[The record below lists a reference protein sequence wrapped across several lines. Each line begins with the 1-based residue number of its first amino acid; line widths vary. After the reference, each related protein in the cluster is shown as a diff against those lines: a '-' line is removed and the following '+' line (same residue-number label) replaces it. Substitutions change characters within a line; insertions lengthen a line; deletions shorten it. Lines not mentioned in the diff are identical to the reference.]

1 MIRFDRLA
9 PAGPTVDTY
18 VRTHLDDN
26 SLEQSFNA
34 HATIERAAIASLLAD
49 IAEIDIR
56 HLFLRAGFESMRAYC
71 VEKLHLS
78 EDAAAKRIQLARL
91 ARELPAL
98 YPAIADGRLRMTAVL
113 VLSAR
118 LTPLNVE
125 EWIAVGANR
134 TVAQIEVLIAH
145 RHPQPEKLRLDDG
158 IDAQV
163 IARQSF
169 GDTLPQLVAQQSY
182 HEIGPQV
189 VVPQSLGEK
198 AHAAKRADLPT
209 PVAPRVRA
217 RITPLSS
224 DRYNITLSFDAA
236 AHAKLR
242 RAQEMLGH
250 VVPSGNPSKVV
261 ELALDVLLSERGKR
275 KFGLETRFRAPRA
288 AGARRSIP
296 AQTRNA
302 VYRRDQGRCAFIDR
316 EGRGCGSTR
325 RLEFDHVI
333 PLAHGGK
340 TTIENLR
347 LLCRAH
353 NQYEAERVFG
363 RELVEEK
370 RRSRTAQRP

>member
-1 MIRFDRLA
+1 M
-9 PAGPTVDTY
+9 DTY
-18 VRTHLDDN
+18 IRTHLDDD
-26 SLEQSFNA
+26 SLEQSLDA
-34 HATIERAAIASLLAD
+34 HLALERAAIASLLAD
-49 IAEIDIR
+49 IAEIDLR

-71 VEKLHLS
+71 MQKLHLS
-78 EDAAAKRIQLARL
+78 EDAAAKRIQIARL

-118 LTPLNVE
+118 LTRVNVE
-125 EWIAVGANR
+125 EWIAVAANQ
-134 TVAQIEVLIAH
+134 TVAQIQILIAH
-145 RHPQPEKLRLDDG
+145 RHPQPEILRLDDG
-158 IDAQV
+158 IDPQV
-163 IARQSF
+163 MARQSY
-169 GDTLPQLVAQQSY
+169 DETDPQIVVRQSY
-182 HEIGPQV
+182 NEIGSQV

-209 PVAPRVRA
+209 PVAPRIRA
-217 RITPLSS
+217 RITPLTP
-224 DRYNITLSFDAA
+224 DRYSITLSFDGA

-275 KFGLETRFRAPRA
+275 KFGLQTRFRAPRA
-288 AGARRSIP
+288 ASARRSIP

-363 RELVEEK
+363 REMVEEK
-370 RRSRTAQRP
+370 RRRARR